1 MALVYDGAFQ
11 VFKVADMGSYSNN
24 GYVLADPES
33 RECYVVDAPDDIE
46 RLLAEAEPFHI
57 KGCLLTHTH
66 PDHIAGYARLMEATD
81 VPVAVHPDD
90 EARLSAPA
98 SLHLSDGETLNI
110 GNSKVQVLHTPGH
123 TPGGVCLVLDGCLI
137 SGDTLFPGGPGFTR
151 SREHFQQVVH
161 NIRTRLLTLPED
173 TLVLP
178 GHGADTTIAEAKR
191 EYSAFAAKSHPDDL
205 HGHVQWLTS

>member
-11 VFKVADMGSYSNN
+11 VFKVADMGSYNNN

-33 RECYVVDAPDDIE
+33 RECYIVDAPDGVE
-46 RLLAEAEPFHI
+46 RLLKEAEFFHI

-66 PDHIAGYARLMEATD
+66 PDHIAGYARLMELAG

-98 SLHLSDGETLNI
+98 SLRLSDGETLHI
-110 GNSKVQVLHTPGH
+110 GDTQVHVMHTPGH
-123 TPGGVCLVLDGCLI
+123 TPGGVCLVVDGCLI

-151 SREHFQQVVH
+151 SAEDFQQVVR
-161 NIRTRLLTLPED
+161 NITERLLTLPEE

-178 GHGADTTIAEAKR
+178 GHGADTTIAEAKW
-191 EYSAFAAKSHPDDL
+191 EYAGFAAKPHPDDL

>member
-11 VFKVADMGSYSNN
+11 VLKVADMGSYSNN

-33 RECYVVDAPDDIE
+33 RECYIVDAPDGIE

-66 PDHIAGYARLMEATD
+66 PDHIAGYARLIEAAD
-81 VPVAVHPDD
+81 VPVAVHADD
-90 EARLSAPA
+90 EARLSAPP
-98 SLHLSDGETLNI
+98 SLRLNDGDTLYI
-110 GNSKVQVLHTPGH
+110 GNTKVQVLHTPGH
-123 TPGGVCLVLDGCLI
+123 TPGGVCLVVDGCLI

-151 SREHFQQVVH
+151 SREDFQQVVR
-161 NIRTRLLTLPED
+161 NITERLLTLPED

-191 EYSAFAAKSHPDDL
+191 EYTAFAARSHPDDL
-205 HGHVQWLTS
+205 HGHVHWLTS